1 MNHLP
6 RPKFLRKKSMKMSS
20 AAVVIGTL
28 EKVQKIIH
36 MSRFN
41 DFVIIQYIYVVHT
54 GIASLKQY
62 EEHQRLISVLVQK

>member
-28 EKVQKIIH
+28 EKVLKIIH

-41 DFVIIQYIYVVHT
+41 DFVIIQYMLYTQELPHCSNMKNT
-54 GIASLKQY
+54 KD
-62 EEHQRLISVLVQK
+62 